1 MSNFLIILLY
11 CFSQILLIEVAH
23 SQIRLSQAALSKKTP
38 SQKIPNQTIPNQ
50 TSRANELICFMKTS
64 NGQFIDLSSLCG
76 RKSQPIIRRDP
87 TDLGFAKDLAE
98 AIAGYPLEQEI
109 LKKVNPK
116 VFEAEARKI
125 CEKLR
130 DGTFTEYRDQVAA
143 PPISSS
149 ASLETTSERQ
159 RNNQTPSDR
168 QQVITNISF
177 NLSKE
182 LGTKYFCT
190 EFKD

>member
-1 MSNFLIILLY
+1 MYNFPIMFLY
-11 CFSQILLIEVAH
+11 CFSQVLLV
-23 SQIRLSQAALSKKTP
+23 QAALSQTAP
-38 SQKIPNQTIPNQ
+38 SQKIPSKAILSQ

-76 RKSQPIIRRDP
+76 RKAQPIIRRDT
-87 TDLGFAKDLAE
+87 TDLGFGKDLAE
-98 AIAGYPLEQEI
+98 AIAGYPEEQEI

-116 VFEAEARKI
+116 VFESEARKI

-130 DGTFTEYRDQVAA
+130 DGTFTEYRDRVIA
-143 PPISSS
+143 PPTNSSTNS
-149 ASLETTSERQ
+149 DTTERP
-159 RNNQTPSDR
+159 RNNSKLSDR

-190 EFKD
+190 EFSD